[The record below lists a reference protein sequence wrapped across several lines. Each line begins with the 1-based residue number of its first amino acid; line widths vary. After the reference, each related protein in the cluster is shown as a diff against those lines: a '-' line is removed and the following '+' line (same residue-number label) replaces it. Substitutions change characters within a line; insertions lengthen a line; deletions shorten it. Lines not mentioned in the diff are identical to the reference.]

1 MSSGMNVQQA
11 KELASKRNYKWA
23 VGNLK
28 RAYGISYKKATK
40 ILLYELA
47 EIADRLVFCKDCRW
61 SEPNREGDYDCMCH
75 IPIFRVSEDGW
86 CYLGER
92 KDNE

>member
-1 MSSGMNVQQA
+1 MSSGMNLEQA

-28 RAYGISYKKATK
+28 GAYGIAYKKATK

-47 EIADRLVFCKDCRW
+47 EIADRLVLCKECKHRSTPKCAITND
-61 SEPNREGDYDCMCH
+61 NDYC
-75 IPIFRVSEDGW
+75 SA
-86 CYLGER
+86 GER
-92 KDNE
+92 KDYE

>member
-1 MSSGMNVQQA
+1 MSSGMNVEQA

-28 RAYGISYKKATK
+28 GAYGISYKKATK

-47 EIADRLVFCKDCRW
+47 EIADRLVLCKDCKW
-61 SEPNREGDYDCMCH
+61 SKPNKQGDYDCKCH
-75 IPIFRVSEDGW
+75 IPIFRVPEDGW

-92 KDNE
+92 TEE